1 MATTVTNFDAAL
13 KQIYSSSNLA
23 KTTLS
28 RRPLLAMLPK
38 RSDFGGRNM
47 PIVNVYGDPQGR
59 SASFGNAQGTT
70 GTAPSNQVSVDDFL
84 LTRVSNYSIAQVG
97 SEAAEASKG
106 DAMAFLSALKASID
120 GAMNSLSNSLETQLF
135 RSGTGS
141 IAANIDID
149 PGGAGAQIF
158 ACGEQEDIAN
168 FDVNMVIVFSAADG
182 GAIRTGAG
190 GTRAV
195 SAVDRSLGRVTVGG
209 AVLSDTTTDGDFVYA
224 QGDAAN
230 GGTNVC
236 VSGLAAWL
244 PATAPGGG
252 DSFFGVNRSVDS
264 RLYGQFT
271 DQSAAAIEDGLITA
285 GSLSARVG
293 GNPNVCF
300 INHVQQRSLIQN
312 LHNSQNYQT
321 VNATTHKGV
330 VSDIGF
336 RSVAIQGDTGAINV
350 VAANK
355 CPAES
360 GFMLEID
367 KWTLATLGEP
377 VKFLNLD
384 GNRILR
390 SATADSVEARL
401 AFRGNLGCKAPI
413 YNVNIQMPAV

>member
-13 KQIYSSSNLA
+13 KQIYSASNLA

-106 DAMAFLSALKASID
+106 DAMAFLQALKASID
-120 GAMNSLSNSLETQLF
+120 GAMNSLSNSIETQLF

-141 IAANIDID
+141 IGTVGAID
-149 PGGAGAQIF
+149 PDSDGSTTLAAL
-158 ACGEQEDIAN
+158 GEEEDIAN
-168 FDVNMVIVFSAADG
+168 FDVNQVLVFSATDG
-182 GAIRTGAG
+182 SSLRAG
-190 GTRAV
+190 TLVV
-195 SAVDRSLGRVTVGG
+195 SAVNRSLGRVTVG
-209 AVLSDTTTDGDFVYA
+209 AAYSSVTTDGDFIYA
-224 QGDAAN
+224 QGDAAD
-230 GGTNVC
+230 GGSNVC
-236 VSGLAAWL
+236 ISGLSAWI
-244 PATAPGGG
+244 PSAAPGGG

-264 RLYGQFT
+264 RLYGQYT
-271 DQSAAAIEDGLITA
+271 DQSASAIEDGLITA

-293 GNPNVCF
+293 GNPNVAF

-321 VNATTHKGV
+321 VNATTHKGL

-360 GFMLEID
+360 GFMLEMD
-367 KWTLATLGEP
+367 KWILATLGEP

-413 YNVNIQMPAV
+413 YNVRILMPAV

>member
-13 KQIYSSSNLA
+13 KQIYSASNLA

-106 DAMAFLSALKASID
+106 DAMAFLQALKASID
-120 GAMNSLSNSLETQLF
+120 GAMNSLSNSIETQLF

-141 IAANIDID
+141 IGTVGAID
-149 PGGAGAQIF
+149 PDSDGSTTLAAL
-158 ACGEQEDIAN
+158 GEEEDIAN
-168 FDVNMVIVFSAADG
+168 FDVNQVLVFSATDG
-182 GAIRTGAG
+182 SSLRTG
-190 GTRAV
+190 TLVV
-195 SAVDRSLGRVTVGG
+195 SAVNRSLGRVTVG
-209 AVLSDTTTDGDFVYA
+209 AAYSSVTTDGDFIYA
-224 QGDAAN
+224 QGDAAD
-230 GGTNVC
+230 GGSNVC
-236 VSGLAAWL
+236 ISGLSAWI
-244 PATAPGGG
+244 PSAAPGGG

-264 RLYGQFT
+264 RLYGQYT

-293 GNPNVCF
+293 GNPNVAF

-360 GFMLEID
+360 GFMLEMD
-367 KWTLATLGEP
+367 KWILATLGEP

-413 YNVNIQMPAV
+413 YNVRILMPAV

>member
-13 KQIYSSSNLA
+13 KQIYSASNLA

-106 DAMAFLSALKASID
+106 DAMAFLQALKASID
-120 GAMNSLSNSLETQLF
+120 GAMNSLSNSIETQLF

-141 IAANIDID
+141 IGTVGQINPDSDGSTALAAL
-149 PGGAGAQIF
+149 
-158 ACGEQEDIAN
+158 GEEEDIAN
-168 FDVNMVIVFSAADG
+168 FDVNQVLVFSATDG
-182 GAIRTGAG
+182 SSLRAG
-190 GTRAV
+190 TLVV
-195 SAVDRSLGRVTVGG
+195 SAVNRSLGRVTVG
-209 AVLSDTTTDGDFVYA
+209 AAYSTVTTDGDFIYA
-224 QGDAAN
+224 QGDAAD
-230 GGTNVC
+230 GGSNVC
-236 VSGLAAWL
+236 ISGLSAWI
-244 PATAPGGG
+244 PSAAPGGG

-264 RLYGQFT
+264 RLYGQYT
-271 DQSAAAIEDGLITA
+271 DQSSADIEDGLITA

-293 GNPNVCF
+293 GNPNVAF

-321 VNATTHKGV
+321 VNATTHKGL

-360 GFMLEID
+360 GFMLEMD
-367 KWTLATLGEP
+367 KWILATLGEP

-413 YNVNIQMPAV
+413 YNVRILMPAV

>member
-13 KQIYSSSNLA
+13 KQIYSASNLA

-70 GTAPSNQVSVDDFL
+70 GTAPTNQVSVDDFL

-106 DAMAFLSALKASID
+106 DAMAFLQALKASID
-120 GAMNSLSNSLETQLF
+120 GAMNSLSNSIETQLF
-135 RSGTGS
+135 RCGTGV
-141 IAANIDID
+141 IGTVGAYV
-149 PGGAGAQIF
+149 GGATTF
-158 ACGEQEDIAN
+158 TLGEEEDVAN
-168 FDVNMVIVFSAADG
+168 FDVNMVIVASAADG
-182 GAIRTGAG
+182 GTLRAG
-190 GTRAV
+190 TAAV
-195 SAVDRSLGRVTVGG
+195 SGVNRSTGVITSASVWDS
-209 AVLSDTTTDGDFVYA
+209 AITSFAPADFVYP

-230 GGTNVC
+230 NGSNVC
-236 VSGLAAWL
+236 ISGLCSWL
-244 PATAPGGG
+244 PSTAPSGGE
-252 DSFFGVNRSVDS
+252 SFFGVDRSVDS
-264 RLYGQFT
+264 RLYGQYT
-271 DQSAAAIEDGLITA
+271 DQASADIEDGLITA

-293 GNPNVCF
+293 GNPNVAF

-312 LHNSQNYQT
+312 LHGKQNYNT

-330 VSDIGF
+330 VADIGF
-336 RSVAIQGDTGAINV
+336 RSVTIQGDTGAINV

-360 GFMLEID
+360 GYMLEMD
-367 KWTLATLGEP
+367 KWILATLGEP

-413 YNVNIQMPAV
+413 YNVRILMPAV

>member
-13 KQIYSSSNLA
+13 KQIYSASNLA

-106 DAMAFLSALKASID
+106 DAMAFLQALKASID
-120 GAMNSLSNSLETQLF
+120 GAMNSLSNSIETQLF

-141 IAANIDID
+141 IGTVGAID
-149 PGGAGAQIF
+149 PDSDGSTTLAAL
-158 ACGEQEDIAN
+158 GEEEDIAN
-168 FDVNMVIVFSAADG
+168 FDVNQVLVFSATDG
-182 GAIRTGAG
+182 SSLRAG
-190 GTRAV
+190 TLVV
-195 SAVDRSLGRVTVGG
+195 SAVNRSLGRVTVG
-209 AVLSDTTTDGDFVYA
+209 AAYSSVTTDGDFIYA
-224 QGDAAN
+224 QGDAAD
-230 GGTNVC
+230 GGSNVC
-236 VSGLAAWL
+236 ISGLSAWI
-244 PATAPGGG
+244 PSAAPGGG

-264 RLYGQFT
+264 RLYGQYT
-271 DQSAAAIEDGLITA
+271 DQSSADIEDGLITA

-293 GNPNVCF
+293 GNPNVAF

-321 VNATTHKGV
+321 VNATTHKGL

-360 GFMLEID
+360 GFMLEMD
-367 KWTLATLGEP
+367 KWILATLGEP

-413 YNVNIQMPAV
+413 YNVRILMPAV

>member
-13 KQIYSSSNLA
+13 KQIYSASNLA

-106 DAMAFLSALKASID
+106 DAMAFLQALKASID
-120 GAMNSLSNSLETQLF
+120 GAMNSLSNSIETQLF

-141 IAANIDID
+141 IGTVGAID
-149 PGGAGAQIF
+149 PDSDGSTTLAAL
-158 ACGEQEDIAN
+158 GEEEDIAN
-168 FDVNMVIVFSAADG
+168 FDVNQVLVFSATDG
-182 GAIRTGAG
+182 SSLRAG
-190 GTRAV
+190 TLVV
-195 SAVDRSLGRVTVGG
+195 SAVNRSLGRVTVG
-209 AVLSDTTTDGDFVYA
+209 AAYSSVTTDGDFIYA
-224 QGDAAN
+224 QGDAAD
-230 GGTNVC
+230 GGSNVC
-236 VSGLAAWL
+236 ISGLSAWI
-244 PATAPGGG
+244 PSAAPGGG

-264 RLYGQFT
+264 RLYGQYT

-293 GNPNVCF
+293 GNPNVAF

-321 VNATTHKGV
+321 VNATTHKGL

-360 GFMLEID
+360 GFMLEMD
-367 KWTLATLGEP
+367 KWILATLGEP

-413 YNVNIQMPAV
+413 YNVRILMPAV

>member
-13 KQIYSSSNLA
+13 KQIYSASNLA

-106 DAMAFLSALKASID
+106 DAMAFLQALKASID
-120 GAMNSLSNSLETQLF
+120 GAMNSLSNSIETQLF

-141 IAANIDID
+141 IGTVGAID
-149 PGGAGAQIF
+149 PDSDGSTTLAAL
-158 ACGEQEDIAN
+158 GEEEDIAN
-168 FDVNMVIVFSAADG
+168 FDVNQVLVFSATDG
-182 GAIRTGAG
+182 SSLRAG
-190 GTRAV
+190 TLVV
-195 SAVDRSLGRVTVGG
+195 SAVNRSLGRVTVG
-209 AVLSDTTTDGDFVYA
+209 AAYSTVTTDGDFIYA
-224 QGDAAN
+224 QGDAAD
-230 GGTNVC
+230 GGSNVC
-236 VSGLAAWL
+236 ISGLSAWI
-244 PATAPGGG
+244 PSAAPGGG

-264 RLYGQFT
+264 RLYGQYT
-271 DQSAAAIEDGLITA
+271 DQSSADIEDGLITA

-293 GNPNVCF
+293 GNPNVAF

-321 VNATTHKGV
+321 VNATTHKGL

-360 GFMLEID
+360 GFMLEMD
-367 KWTLATLGEP
+367 KWILATLGEP

-413 YNVNIQMPAV
+413 YNVRILMPAV

>member
-1 MATTVTNFDAAL
+1 
-13 KQIYSSSNLA
+13 
-23 KTTLS
+23 
-28 RRPLLAMLPK
+28 MLPK

-59 SASFGNAQGTT
+59 SAVFGNAQGTT
-70 GTAPSNQVSVDDFL
+70 GTAPANQVSVDDFL
-84 LTRVSNYSIAQVG
+84 LTRVSNYSIASVG
-97 SEAAEASKG
+97 SEVAEASKG
-106 DAMAFLSALKASID
+106 DAMAFLQALKASID

-135 RSGTGS
+135 RSGTGAIGTVGAINPS
-141 IAANIDID
+141 SAGTDVAALGD
-149 PGGAGAQIF
+149 
-158 ACGEQEDIAN
+158 EEDIAS
-168 FDVNMVIVFSAADG
+168 FDVNQVLVFSATDG
-182 GAIRTGAG
+182 SALRAG
-190 GTRAV
+190 TLVVTAV
-195 SAVDRSLGRVTVGG
+195 NRSLGRVTVG
-209 AVLSDTTTDGDFVYA
+209 AAYSSVTTDGDFIYP

-230 GGTNVC
+230 NGANVC
-236 VSGLAAWL
+236 VSGLSAWL
-244 PATAPGGG
+244 PATAPSGGE
-252 DSFFGVNRSVDS
+252 SFFGVDRSVDS

-271 DQSAAAIEDGLITA
+271 NQAGSSIEDGLITA
-285 GSLSARVG
+285 ASLSARVG
-293 GNPNVCF
+293 GNPDVCF
-300 INHVQQRSLIQN
+300 INHVQQRALIQS
-312 LHNSQNYQT
+312 LRGFAGATGFQGQNYDT

-330 VSDIGF
+330 VADIGF

-360 GFMLEID
+360 GFMLEMD
-367 KWTLATLGEP
+367 KWILATLGEP

>member
-13 KQIYSSSNLA
+13 KQIYSASNLA

-106 DAMAFLSALKASID
+106 DAMAFLQALKASID
-120 GAMNSLSNSLETQLF
+120 GAMNSLSNSIETQLF

-141 IAANIDID
+141 IGTVGAID
-149 PGGAGAQIF
+149 PDSDGSTTLAAL
-158 ACGEQEDIAN
+158 GEEEDIAN
-168 FDVNMVIVFSAADG
+168 FDVNQVLVFSATDG
-182 GAIRTGAG
+182 SSLRAG
-190 GTRAV
+190 TLVV
-195 SAVDRSLGRVTVGG
+195 SAVNRSLGRVTVG
-209 AVLSDTTTDGDFVYA
+209 AAYSTVTTDGDFIYA
-224 QGDAAN
+224 QGDAAD
-230 GGTNVC
+230 GGSNVC
-236 VSGLAAWL
+236 ISGLSAWI
-244 PATAPGGG
+244 PSAAPGGG

-264 RLYGQFT
+264 RLYGQYT
-271 DQSAAAIEDGLITA
+271 DQSSADIEDGLITA

-293 GNPNVCF
+293 GNPNVAF

-360 GFMLEID
+360 GFMLEMD
-367 KWTLATLGEP
+367 KWILATLGEP

-413 YNVNIQMPAV
+413 YNVRILMPAV

>member
-1 MATTVTNFDAAL
+1 MAITNTTNFDAAL
-13 KQIYSSSNLA
+13 KQIYSSANLA

-47 PIVNVYGDPQGR
+47 PIVNVFGDPQGR
-59 SASFGNAQGTT
+59 SAVFSTAQG
-70 GTAPSNQVSVDDFL
+70 NVSEVKVDDFL
-84 LTRVSNYSIAQVG
+84 LTRVSSYSIAQIG
-97 SEAAEASKG
+97 SEVAEASKG
-106 DAMAFLSALKASID
+106 DAMAFLQALKATID
-120 GAMNSLSNSLETQLF
+120 GAMNALSNSLETQLF
-135 RSGTGS
+135 RTGTG
-141 IAANIDID
+141 ALGTIDVD
-149 PGGAGAQIF
+149 PGGAGANIF
-158 ACGEQEDIAN
+158 ALTEEESIAS
-168 FDVNMVIVFSAADG
+168 FDVNMVIVFSATDG
-182 GAIRTGAG
+182 SAIRTGG
-190 GTRAV
+190 GTTRNVTAV
-195 SAVDRSLGRVTVGG
+195 NRSNGQVTVDG
-209 AVLSDTTTDGDFVYA
+209 AVLGDTTTDGDFVYPE
-224 QGDAAN
+224 GDAAN
-230 GGTNVC
+230 GGSNVC
-236 VSGLAAWL
+236 LSGLSAWV
-244 PATAPGGG
+244 PATAPSGGE
-252 DSFFGVNRSVDS
+252 SFFGVDRSVDS

-271 DQSAAAIEDGLITA
+271 DQSSADIEDGLITA

-321 VNATTHKGV
+321 MNATTHKGL

-355 CPAES
+355 CPSET
-360 GFMLEID
+360 GFMLEMD
-367 KWTLATLGEP
+367 KWILATLGEP

-401 AFRGNLGCKAPI
+401 AFRGNLACKAPI

>member
-13 KQIYSSSNLA
+13 KQIYSASNLA

-106 DAMAFLSALKASID
+106 DAMAFLQALKASID
-120 GAMNSLSNSLETQLF
+120 GAMNSLSNSIETQLF

-141 IAANIDID
+141 IGTVGQINPDSDGSTALAAL
-149 PGGAGAQIF
+149 
-158 ACGEQEDIAN
+158 GEEEDIAN
-168 FDVNMVIVFSAADG
+168 FDVNQVLVFSATDG
-182 GAIRTGAG
+182 SSLRAG
-190 GTRAV
+190 TLVV
-195 SAVDRSLGRVTVGG
+195 SAVNRSLGRVTVG
-209 AVLSDTTTDGDFVYA
+209 AAYSTVTTDGDFIYA
-224 QGDAAN
+224 QGDAAD
-230 GGTNVC
+230 GGSNVC
-236 VSGLAAWL
+236 ISGLSAWI
-244 PATAPGGG
+244 PSAAPGGG

-264 RLYGQFT
+264 RLYGQYT
-271 DQSAAAIEDGLITA
+271 DQSSADIEDGLITA

-293 GNPNVCF
+293 GNPNVAF
-300 INHVQQRSLIQN
+300 INHVQQRALIQN

-321 VNATTHKGV
+321 VNATTHKGL

-360 GFMLEID
+360 GFMLEMD
-367 KWTLATLGEP
+367 KWILATLGEP

-413 YNVNIQMPAV
+413 YNVRILMPAV

>member
-13 KQIYSSSNLA
+13 KQIYSASNLA

-106 DAMAFLSALKASID
+106 DAMAFLQALKASID
-120 GAMNSLSNSLETQLF
+120 GAMNSLSNSIETQLF

-141 IAANIDID
+141 IGTVGAID
-149 PGGAGAQIF
+149 PDSDGSTTLAAL
-158 ACGEQEDIAN
+158 GEEEDIAN
-168 FDVNMVIVFSAADG
+168 FDVNQVLVFSATDG
-182 GAIRTGAG
+182 SSLRAG
-190 GTRAV
+190 TLVV
-195 SAVDRSLGRVTVGG
+195 SAVNRSLGRVTVG
-209 AVLSDTTTDGDFVYA
+209 AAYSSVTTDGDFIYA
-224 QGDAAN
+224 QGDAAD
-230 GGTNVC
+230 GGSNVC
-236 VSGLAAWL
+236 ISGLSAWI
-244 PATAPGGG
+244 PSAAPGGG

-264 RLYGQFT
+264 RLYGQYT
-271 DQSAAAIEDGLITA
+271 DQSASAIEDGLITA

-293 GNPNVCF
+293 GNPNVAF

-360 GFMLEID
+360 GFMLEMD
-367 KWTLATLGEP
+367 KWILATLGEP

-413 YNVNIQMPAV
+413 YNVRILMPAV

>member
-1 MATTVTNFDAAL
+1 MNT
-13 KQIYSSSNLA
+13 
-23 KTTLS
+23 
-28 RRPLLAMLPK
+28 R
-38 RSDFGGRNM
+38 
-47 PIVNVYGDPQGR
+47 IVNVYGDPQGR

-106 DAMAFLSALKASID
+106 DAMAFLQALKASID
-120 GAMNSLSNSLETQLF
+120 GAMNSLSNSIETQLF

-141 IAANIDID
+141 IGTVGAID
-149 PGGAGAQIF
+149 PDSDGSTTLAAL
-158 ACGEQEDIAN
+158 GEEEDIAN
-168 FDVNMVIVFSAADG
+168 FDVNQVLVFSATDG
-182 GAIRTGAG
+182 SSLRAG
-190 GTRAV
+190 TLVV
-195 SAVDRSLGRVTVGG
+195 SAVNRSLGRVTVG
-209 AVLSDTTTDGDFVYA
+209 AAYSSVTTDGDFIYA
-224 QGDAAN
+224 QGDAAD
-230 GGTNVC
+230 GGSNVC
-236 VSGLAAWL
+236 ISGLSAWI
-244 PATAPGGG
+244 PSAAPGGG

-264 RLYGQFT
+264 RLYGQYT
-271 DQSAAAIEDGLITA
+271 DQSASDIEDGLITA

-293 GNPNVCF
+293 GNPNVAF
-300 INHVQQRSLIQN
+300 INHVQQRNLIQN

-321 VNATTHKGV
+321 VNATTHKGL

-360 GFMLEID
+360 GFMLEMD
-367 KWTLATLGEP
+367 KWILATLGEP

-413 YNVNIQMPAV
+413 YNVRIQMPAV

>member
-13 KQIYSSSNLA
+13 KQIYSASNLA

-70 GTAPSNQVSVDDFL
+70 GTAPANQVSVDDFL

-106 DAMAFLSALKASID
+106 DAMAFLQALKASID
-120 GAMNSLSNSLETQLF
+120 GAMNSLSNSIETQLF
-135 RSGTGS
+135 RCGTGV
-141 IAANIDID
+141 IGTVGAYV
-149 PGGAGAQIF
+149 GGATSF
-158 ACGEQEDIAN
+158 TLGEEEDVAN
-168 FDVNMVIVFSAADG
+168 FDVNMVIVASAADG
-182 GAIRTGAG
+182 GALRAG
-190 GTRAV
+190 TAAV
-195 SAVDRSLGRVTVGG
+195 SGVNRSTGVITSASVWDS
-209 AVLSDTTTDGDFVYA
+209 AITSFAPADFVYP
-224 QGDAAN
+224 QGDAAA
-230 GGTNVC
+230 GGSNVC
-236 VSGLAAWL
+236 ISGLCSWL
-244 PATAPGGG
+244 PSTAPSGGE
-252 DSFFGVNRSVDS
+252 SFFGVDRSVDS

-271 DQSAAAIEDGLITA
+271 NQASEAIEDGLITA

-293 GNPNVCF
+293 GNPNVAF

-312 LHNSQNYQT
+312 LHGKQSYNT
-321 VNATTHKGV
+321 VNATTHKGL

-336 RSVAIQGDTGAINV
+336 RSVTIQGDTGAINV

-355 CPAES
+355 CPAET
-360 GFMLEID
+360 GYMLEMD
-367 KWTLATLGEP
+367 KWILATLGEP

-413 YNVNIQMPAV
+413 YNVRIQMPIA

>member
-13 KQIYSSSNLA
+13 KQIYSASNLA

-70 GTAPSNQVSVDDFL
+70 GTAPANQVSVDDFL

-106 DAMAFLSALKASID
+106 DAMAFLQALKASID
-120 GAMNSLSNSLETQLF
+120 GAMNSLSNSIETQLF
-135 RSGTGS
+135 RCGTGV
-141 IAANIDID
+141 IGTVGAYV
-149 PGGAGAQIF
+149 GGATTF
-158 ACGEQEDIAN
+158 TLGEEEDVAN
-168 FDVNMVIVFSAADG
+168 FDVNMVVVASLADG
-182 GAIRTGAG
+182 GTLLAG
-190 GTRAV
+190 TNAV
-195 SAVDRSLGRVTVGG
+195 SGVNRSTGVITSASVWDS
-209 AVLSDTTTDGDFVYA
+209 AITSFAPADFVYA
-224 QGDAAN
+224 QGDAAA
-230 GGTNVC
+230 GGANVC
-236 VSGLAAWL
+236 ISGLCSWL
-244 PATAPGGG
+244 PSTAPPGGE
-252 DSFFGVNRSVDS
+252 SFFGVDRSVDS

-293 GNPNVCF
+293 GNPNVAF

-321 VNATTHKGV
+321 MNATTHKGL

-355 CPAES
+355 CPAET
-360 GFMLEID
+360 GYMLEMD
-367 KWTLATLGEP
+367 KWILATLGEP

>member
-13 KQIYSSSNLA
+13 KQIYSASNLA

-106 DAMAFLSALKASID
+106 DAMAFLQALKASID
-120 GAMNSLSNSLETQLF
+120 GAMNSLSNSIETQLF

-141 IAANIDID
+141 IGTVGAID
-149 PGGAGAQIF
+149 PDSDGSTTLAAL
-158 ACGEQEDIAN
+158 GEEEDIAN
-168 FDVNMVIVFSAADG
+168 FDVNQVLVFSATDG
-182 GAIRTGAG
+182 SSLRAG
-190 GTRAV
+190 TLVV
-195 SAVDRSLGRVTVGG
+195 SAVNRSLGRVTVG
-209 AVLSDTTTDGDFVYA
+209 AAYSSVTTDGDFIYA
-224 QGDAAN
+224 QGDAAD
-230 GGTNVC
+230 GGSNVC
-236 VSGLAAWL
+236 ISGLSAWI
-244 PATAPGGG
+244 PSAAPGGG

-264 RLYGQFT
+264 RLYGQYT
-271 DQSAAAIEDGLITA
+271 DQSASAIEDGLITA

-293 GNPNVCF
+293 GNPNVAF

-360 GFMLEID
+360 GFMLEMD

>member
-13 KQIYSSSNLA
+13 KQIYSASNLA

-47 PIVNVYGDPQGR
+47 PIVNIFGDPQGR

-70 GTAPSNQVSVDDFL
+70 GTAPANQVSVDDFL

-106 DAMAFLSALKASID
+106 DAMAFLQALKASID
-120 GAMNSLSNSLETQLF
+120 GAMNSLSNSIETQLF
-135 RSGTGS
+135 RCGTGS
-141 IAANIDID
+141 I
-149 PGGAGAQIF
+149 GTVGAYVGSASTF
-158 ACGEQEDIAN
+158 TLGEEEDVAN
-168 FDVNMVIVFSAADG
+168 FDVNMVLVASATDG
-182 GAIRTGAG
+182 SALRTG
-190 GTRAV
+190 TNAV
-195 SAVDRSLGRVTVGG
+195 SGVNRSTGVITSTAVW
-209 AVLSDTTTDGDFVYA
+209 DTAITSFAPGDVIYP

-230 GGTNVC
+230 GGSNVC
-236 VSGLAAWL
+236 ISGLCSWL
-244 PATAPGGG
+244 PSAAPGGG

-264 RLYGQFT
+264 RLYGQYT

-293 GNPNVCF
+293 GNPNVAF

-321 VNATTHKGV
+321 VNATTHKGL

-360 GFMLEID
+360 GYMLEMD
-367 KWTLATLGEP
+367 KWILATLGEP

-413 YNVNIQMPAV
+413 YNVRILMPAV

>member
-1 MATTVTNFDAAL
+1 MATNVTNFDAAL

-23 KTTLS
+23 RTTLS

-59 SASFGNAQGTT
+59 SAVFGNAQGTT
-70 GTAPSNQVSVDDFL
+70 GTAPANQVSVDDFL
-84 LTRVSNYSIAQVG
+84 LTRVSNYSIASVG
-97 SEAAEASKG
+97 SEVAEASKG
-106 DAMAFLSALKASID
+106 DAMAFLQALKASID

-141 IAANIDID
+141 I
-149 PGGAGAQIF
+149 GTVGAYTTTQLTF
-158 ACGEQEDIAN
+158 TLGEEEDVAN
-168 FDVNMVIVFSAADG
+168 FDVNMVLVASATDG
-182 GAIRTGAG
+182 SALTAG
-190 GTRAV
+190 TNAV
-195 SAVDRSLGRVTVGG
+195 SGVNRSTGVITST
-209 AVLSDTTTDGDFVYA
+209 AAWDTAITSFSTGDFVYA

-230 GGTNVC
+230 NGANVC

-244 PATAPGGG
+244 PATAPSGGE
-252 DSFFGVNRSVDS
+252 SFFGVDRSVDS

-271 DQSAAAIEDGLITA
+271 DQSAAAIEDGLIEA

-321 VNATTHKGV
+321 VNATTHKGL

-355 CPAES
+355 CPSES
-360 GFMLEID
+360 GFMLEMD
-367 KWTLATLGEP
+367 KWILATLGEP

>member
-1 MATTVTNFDAAL
+1 VNT
-13 KQIYSSSNLA
+13 
-23 KTTLS
+23 
-28 RRPLLAMLPK
+28 R
-38 RSDFGGRNM
+38 
-47 PIVNVYGDPQGR
+47 IVNVYGDPQGR
-59 SASFGNAQGTT
+59 SAVFGNAQGTT
-70 GTAPSNQVSVDDFL
+70 AGIVAPTNQVSVDDFL

-97 SEAAEASKG
+97 SEVAEASKG
-106 DAMAFLSALKASID
+106 DAMAFLQALKASID
-120 GAMNSLSNSLETQLF
+120 GAMNSLSNSIETQLF

-141 IAANIDID
+141 IGTVGAYV
-149 PGGAGAQIF
+149 GGATTF
-158 ACGEQEDIAN
+158 TLGEEEDVAN
-168 FDVNMVIVFSAADG
+168 FDVNMVVVASRSTDGAAL
-182 GAIRTGAG
+182 AA
-190 GTRAV
+190 
-195 SAVDRSLGRVTVGG
+195 G
-209 AVLSDTTTDGDFVYA
+209 AVAVTGVNRSTGVITAGVVWDDTATAITSFAPLDVIYP

-244 PATAPGGG
+244 PVATPGGG

-271 DQSAAAIEDGLITA
+271 DQSASSIEDGLITA
-285 GSLSARVG
+285 GSISARVG
-293 GNPNVCF
+293 GNPNVAF
-300 INHVQQRSLIQN
+300 INHVQQRALIQN
-312 LHNSQNYQT
+312 LHGKQSYNT
-321 VNATTHKGV
+321 VNATTHKGL

-336 RSVAIQGDTGAINV
+336 RSVSIQGDTGEINV

-360 GFMLEID
+360 GFMLEMD
-367 KWTLATLGEP
+367 KWILATLGEP

-413 YNVNIQMPAV
+413 YNVNIQMPIA

>member
-13 KQIYSSSNLA
+13 KQIYSASNLA

-70 GTAPSNQVSVDDFL
+70 GTAPANQVSVDDFL

-106 DAMAFLSALKASID
+106 DAMAFLQALKASID
-120 GAMNSLSNSLETQLF
+120 GAMNSLSNSIETQLF

-141 IAANIDID
+141 IGTVGTID
-149 PGGAGAQIF
+149 PDSDSSTALA
-158 ACGEQEDIAN
+158 ALGEEEDIAN
-168 FDVNMVIVFSAADG
+168 FDVNQVLVFSATDG
-182 GAIRTGAG
+182 SSLRAG
-190 GTRAV
+190 TLVV
-195 SAVDRSLGRVTVGG
+195 SAVNRSLGRVTVG
-209 AVLSDTTTDGDFVYA
+209 AAYSTVTTDGDFIYA
-224 QGDAAN
+224 QGDAAD
-230 GGTNVC
+230 GGSNVC
-236 VSGLAAWL
+236 ISGLSAWI
-244 PATAPGGG
+244 PSAAPGGG

-264 RLYGQFT
+264 RLYGQYT
-271 DQSAAAIEDGLITA
+271 DQSSADIEDGLITA

-293 GNPNVCF
+293 GNPNVAF

-321 VNATTHKGV
+321 VNATTHKGL

-360 GFMLEID
+360 GFMLEMD
-367 KWTLATLGEP
+367 KWILATLGEP

-413 YNVNIQMPAV
+413 YNVRILMPAV

>member
-47 PIVNVYGDPQGR
+47 PIVNIYGDPQGR

-70 GTAPSNQVSVDDFL
+70 GTAPANQVSVDDFL

-106 DAMAFLSALKASID
+106 DAMAFLQALKASID
-120 GAMNSLSNSLETQLF
+120 GAMNSLSNSIETQLF
-135 RSGTGS
+135 RTGTGAITS
-141 IAANIDID
+141 AIDINV
-149 PGGAGAQIF
+149 GGSLPLVF
-158 ACGEQEDIAN
+158 ACGETADIAN
-168 FDVNMVIVFSAADG
+168 FDVNMVIVFSETDG
-182 GAIRTGAG
+182 SALRTGDG
-190 GTRAV
+190 GTRTVA
-195 SAVDRSLGRVTVGG
+195 AVDRSLGRVTVN
-209 AVLSDTTTDGDFVYA
+209 AALSDITTDGDFVYP

-230 GGTNVC
+230 GGANVC

-244 PATAPGGG
+244 PATAPGGS

-271 DQSAAAIEDGLITA
+271 NQASADIEDGLITA

-321 VNATTHKGV
+321 VNATTHKGL

-360 GFMLEID
+360 GFMLEMD
-367 KWTLATLGEP
+367 KWILATLGEP

-413 YNVNIQMPAV
+413 YNVRIQMPAV

>member
-1 MATTVTNFDAAL
+1 
-13 KQIYSSSNLA
+13 
-23 KTTLS
+23 
-28 RRPLLAMLPK
+28 
-38 RSDFGGRNM
+38 
-47 PIVNVYGDPQGR
+47 
-59 SASFGNAQGTT
+59 
-70 GTAPSNQVSVDDFL
+70 
-84 LTRVSNYSIAQVG
+84 
-97 SEAAEASKG
+97 
-106 DAMAFLSALKASID
+106 MAFLQALKASID
-120 GAMNSLSNSLETQLF
+120 GAMNSLSNSIETQLF

-141 IAANIDID
+141 IGTVGAID
-149 PGGAGAQIF
+149 PDSDGSTTLAAL
-158 ACGEQEDIAN
+158 GEEEDIAN
-168 FDVNMVIVFSAADG
+168 FDVNQVLVFSATDG
-182 GAIRTGAG
+182 SSLRAG
-190 GTRAV
+190 TLVV
-195 SAVDRSLGRVTVGG
+195 SAVNRSLGRVTVG
-209 AVLSDTTTDGDFVYA
+209 AAYSTVTTDGDFIYA
-224 QGDAAN
+224 QGDAAD
-230 GGTNVC
+230 GGSNVC
-236 VSGLAAWL
+236 ISGLSAWI
-244 PATAPGGG
+244 PATTPGGS

-360 GFMLEID
+360 GFMLEMD